1 MNRKCTMNLGRLY
14 KTKIFHLIMNKG
26 TKWEKFFVIYLACI
40 NTLDGFITYWGI
52 QNGWIGEVNPLMR
65 ALFQMDPLVFLMY
78 KIGLSIFLIVL
89 LLKFHHLKSVLI
101 RILLIVASTIYSFI
115 LCIHGYWVYI
125 LLPK

>member
-1 MNRKCTMNLGRLY
+1 M
-14 KTKIFHLIMNKG
+14 
-26 TKWEKFFVIYLACI
+26 

-65 ALFQMDPLVFLMY
+65 ALFQMDPLVFQMY